1 MKIID
6 ITDKYYPK
14 RLLNIKNPPQKLYVK
29 GNYKLLNNQSL
40 AIVGSRRCSQY
51 GVKYAQKFAKEI
63 CSKNITIISG
73 LALGIDAVAHEIAKD
88 CIGNTI
94 GVLGCGINQV
104 FPEENR
110 YLFDEIL
117 KNDGCIISEYGPDE
131 EINKQNFPKRNRIIS
146 GISNAILVVEAG
158 YRSGST
164 ITGKY
169 GLEQKKNVYCIP
181 RDLGITNGI
190 GTNDLIK
197 LGAKLVTNS
206 EDILEEFIIKE
217 PEGKIS
223 KQKQEDVIEN
233 DDIENVQI
241 EKEYL
246 EIYNLILYKPINIQQ
261 LVKKSGLNISKL
273 NQKLTI
279 LELEGHIK
287 NLPGNNY
294 VRV

>member
-1 MKIID
+1 MKIIE

-14 RLLNIKNPPQKLYVK
+14 RLLNIKDPPQKLYVK
-29 GNYKLLNNQSL
+29 GNYKLLNNYSL
-40 AIVGSRRCSQY
+40 AIVGSRRCSEY

-73 LALGIDAVAHEIAKD
+73 LAIGIDAVAHEIAKD
-88 CIGNTI
+88 CTGNTI

-117 KNDGCIISEYGPDE
+117 KNNGCIISEYGPEE

-181 RDLGITNGI
+181 RDLGVTNGR

-197 LGAKLVTNS
+197 LGAKLVTKS
-206 EDILEEFIIKE
+206 EDILEESFTNQLYGKDNKNQKEKNIKNDN
-217 PEGKIS
+217 I
-223 KQKQEDVIEN
+223 EDI
-233 DDIENVQI
+233 QI

>member
-6 ITDKYYPK
+6 ITNKYYPK

-88 CIGNTI
+88 CTGNTI

-117 KNDGCIISEYGPDE
+117 KNNGCIISEYGPDE

-146 GISNAILVVEAG
+146 GISNAILVIEAG

-181 RDLGITNGI
+181 RDLGIINGR

-217 PEGKIS
+217 QKEKS
-223 KQKQEDVIEN
+223 NKQKNEDVYEN
-233 DDIENVQI
+233 NDIENLQI

>member
-6 ITDKYYPK
+6 ITNKYYPK
-14 RLLNIKNPPQKLYVK
+14 RLLNIKNSPQKLYVK

-40 AIVGSRRCSQY
+40 AIVGSRKCSQY

-88 CIGNTI
+88 CTGNTI

-117 KNDGCIISEYGPDE
+117 KNNGCIISEYGPDE

-146 GISNAILVVEAG
+146 GISNAILVIEAG

-181 RDLGITNGI
+181 RDLGITNGR

-217 PEGKIS
+217 QKEKS
-223 KQKQEDVIEN
+223 NKQKNEDVYEN
-233 DDIENVQI
+233 NDIENLQI